1 MVVILTTMWCPYKK
15 GPELAKRFLELGK
28 KVPIQPFE
36 KTLVVGAGRP
46 VKGGFHKSIY
56 VVGVKT
62 EKYDEAVSLIMKRME
77 YYAEI
82 EGFEYEIESLWSAR
96 KALEFQ
102 GLKMPG

>member
-1 MVVILTTMWCPYKK
+1 MVLIMATMWCPYKK
-15 GPELAKRFLELGK
+15 TPELGKKFLELAK

-36 KTLVVGAGRP
+36 KQLVIGAGRP
-46 VKGGFHKSIY
+46 VKGGFWKLIY

-62 EKYDEAVSLIMKRME
+62 EKYDEAMSLVLQRLD

-82 EGFEYEIESLWSAR
+82 EGFEYEVETLISAR
-96 KALEFQ
+96 KMLEGE